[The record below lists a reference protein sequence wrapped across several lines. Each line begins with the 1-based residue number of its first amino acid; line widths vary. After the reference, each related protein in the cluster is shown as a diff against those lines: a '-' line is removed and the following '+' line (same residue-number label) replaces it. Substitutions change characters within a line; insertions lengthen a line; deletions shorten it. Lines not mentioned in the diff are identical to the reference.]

1 MEHGY
6 NFLWEL
12 GYSFLWSILL
22 LSQLQKDRQMV
33 SILRVHRQ
41 ILRVD
46 RRVLRVNRQVL
57 RMTRRVMQ
65 VEKRVLRVDKRVLR
79 VDKPVLRVL
88 RVAKRLLWVTN
99 TSFASTT
106 SDKMSSAIISTN
118 SLKEPKITGFFLDNN
133 FQKIPICD
141 HHIYLHL

>member
-57 RMTRRVMQ
+57 RMTRQVMQ
-65 VEKRVLRVDKRVLR
+65 VEKRVLRVDK
-79 VDKPVLRVL
+79 RVL

-99 TSFASTT
+99 TSFASAT

-118 SLKEPKITGFFLDNN
+118 ALKEPKITGFFLDNN

-141 HHIYLHL
+141 YHIYLHL